1 MESIPVYLAFILV
14 LSIFL
19 GFELISKVPATLHT
33 PLMSGANAI
42 SGITLVGALMA
53 AGAAGGEGHSTIAT
67 ALGVAAVVFAT
78 INVVGG
84 YMVTDRMLGMF
95 RKRGSEDR

>member
-1 MESIPVYLAFILV
+1 MELIPVFLAFILV

-53 AGAAGGEGHSTIAT
+53 AGAAADAGQAT
-67 ALGVAAVVFAT
+67 VATVLGVAAVVFAT

-95 RKRGSEDR
+95 RKRGAAD

>member
-1 MESIPVYLAFILV
+1 MESQIILLIFILV

-19 GFELISKVPATLHT
+19 GVELITKVPSTLHT

-42 SGITLVGALMA
+42 SGITLVGAILSSGSSEIM
-53 AGAAGGEGHSTIAT
+53 TII
-67 ALGVAAVVFAT
+67 LGTAAVFFAS

-84 YMVTDRMLGMF
+84 YLVTNRMLGMF
-95 RKRGSEDR
+95 KKK

>member
-1 MESIPVYLAFILV
+1 MESQIIILIFILV

-19 GFELISKVPATLHT
+19 GVELITKVPSTLHT

-42 SGITLVGALMA
+42 SGITLVGAILSSGSSEIM
-53 AGAAGGEGHSTIAT
+53 TIA
-67 ALGVAAVVFAT
+67 LGTAAVFFAS

-84 YMVTDRMLGMF
+84 YLVTNRMLGMF
-95 RKRGSEDR
+95 KKK

>member
-1 MESIPVYLAFILV
+1 MEAIFLGFILM

-33 PLMSGANAI
+33 PLMSGSNAI
-42 SGITLVGALMA
+42 SGITVVGAIVSANQGSDQMA
-53 AGAAGGEGHSTIAT
+53 II
-67 ALGVAAVVFAT
+67 LGTAAVALAT

-84 YMVTDRMLGMF
+84 YMVTDRMLSMF
-95 RKRGSEDR
+95 KKKD

>member
-1 MESIPVYLAFILV
+1 MESQIILLIFILV

-19 GFELISKVPATLHT
+19 GVELITKVPSTLHT

-42 SGITLVGALMA
+42 SRITLVGAILSS
-53 AGAAGGEGHSTIAT
+53 GSSETITIA
-67 ALGVAAVVFAT
+67 LGTAAVFFAS

-84 YMVTDRMLGMF
+84 YLVTNRMLGMF
-95 RKRGSEDR
+95 KKK

>member
-1 MESIPVYLAFILV
+1 MESQIILLIFILV

-19 GFELISKVPATLHT
+19 GVELITRVPSTLHT

-42 SGITLVGALMA
+42 SGITLVGAILSS
-53 AGAAGGEGHSTIAT
+53 GSSDILTII
-67 ALGVAAVVFAT
+67 LGTAAVFFAS

-84 YMVTDRMLGMF
+84 YLVTNRMLGMF
-95 RKRGSEDR
+95 KKK

>member
-1 MESIPVYLAFILV
+1 MESQIILLVFILV

-19 GFELISKVPATLHT
+19 GVELITRVPSTLHT

-42 SGITLVGALMA
+42 SGITLVGAILSSGSSDLM
-53 AGAAGGEGHSTIAT
+53 TIL
-67 ALGVAAVVFAT
+67 LGTAAVFFAS

-84 YMVTDRMLGMF
+84 YLVTNRMLGMF
-95 RKRGSEDR
+95 KKK